1 MHQRRCR
8 TSRRTV
14 TAVCATGL
22 AALAGCI
29 DAPFGDSG
37 PESYTY
43 AITLDDGD
51 DGITASIDPS
61 GDVEDV
67 ITVEVGDEVTF
78 EVENRRD
85 EPTVFHNHVPHEE
98 TTVEAGETA
107 TMTFTPTEERIG
119 SHEVEVFDAESS
131 DGTDDHHDDAGTDN
145 AETTEGTHG
154 ETTEGGHDDG
164 HDAEEIYVIL
174 TVEVRPAGS

>member
-1 MHQRRCR
+1 MHQRRRR
-8 TSRRTV
+8 TRRRTV
-14 TAVCATGL
+14 LAVGATGL

-51 DGITASIDPS
+51 GEITASIDPS

-131 DGTDDHHDDAGTDN
+131 GGTDDHHDDAGTDS